1 MLSEKA
7 IPLAGIQPAA
17 RWLVLDIETGNAPV
31 EAIQVAIEAWKPPAN
46 IKDETKIEARRKEA
60 VQKIREKA
68 ALLDAS
74 PILCVAA
81 IADGY
86 APAIFNGM
94 DTNTYPVEGWSVIGA
109 GNEARM
115 LEILRNF
122 LDTTTTPETILVGHN
137 LRAFDLPKLR
147 HAYIR
152 NRLRLPE
159 CLKPRFGDEARA
171 ETADT
176 MALFKAYS
184 MEHRD
189 DYAVSLDTVAAALGI
204 PRPKQLIDGSQIPA
218 LHEAGRYHEILTY
231 CAIDTATTARAWE
244 LMAGFAED
252 LR

>member
-17 RWLVLDIETGNAPV
+17 WLVLDIETGTAPAEAV
-31 EAIQVAIEAWKPPAN
+31 EAAIAAWKPPAN
-46 IKDETKIEARRKEA
+46 IKDEAKIEARRQEA
-60 VQKIREKA
+60 EARIRERA

-74 PILCVAA
+74 PVICVAA
-81 IADGY
+81 IAE
-86 APAIFNGM
+86 AHRPIVFNGM
-94 DTNTYPVEGWSVIGA
+94 DGSQYPIEGWAVA
-109 GNEARM
+109 GGGDEAGM
-115 LEILRNF
+115 LAALREF
-122 LDTTTTPETILVGHN
+122 LDTVAGPETIIVGHN

-152 NRLRLPE
+152 NKLRLPE

-204 PRPKQLIDGSQIPA
+204 PRPKQLIDGAEVPK
-218 LHEAGRYHEILTY
+218 LHEAERYHEILTY

-252 LR
+252 LK